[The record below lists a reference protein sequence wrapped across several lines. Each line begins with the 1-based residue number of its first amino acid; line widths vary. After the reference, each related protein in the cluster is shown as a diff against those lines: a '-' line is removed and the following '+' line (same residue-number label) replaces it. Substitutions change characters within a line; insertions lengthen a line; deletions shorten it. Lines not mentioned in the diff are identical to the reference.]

1 MKKKKNFKL
10 RTPLSIKGGIRAQT
24 DHAGP
29 FRVWWSR
36 RWTDV
41 LEGFR
46 MGPRLGRGRHYAISG
61 QVSELGVTPGCVT
74 AEVQGAL
81 AEPYRCA
88 IRFTS
93 LDGAQKEKVLAV
105 LKARPMLIA
114 RLIAGELPHEV
125 ETAFEQVKAPLFPR
139 RSNDIQSTCS
149 CPDWANPCK
158 HLAAVY
164 CLLGEAISKTPLLL
178 LALRGLA
185 REDLIDAK
193 ERMNPVE
200 ALAPVALA
208 KRAKKAAQKKED
220 VAKPLTAEVFY
231 GAPRPPIA
239 DFGAMPSSVI
249 AAPFIQRLGPLP
261 FWRGQERF
269 SDTLEHLYA
278 RAASRGMTVW
288 SGDPLDL
295 RRPEEKIIIKGASL
309 HLKQYLRI
317 ERG

>member
-1 MKKKKNFKL
+1 MKKKKSYKL
-10 RTPLSIKGGIRAQT
+10 RAPLAIKGGIRAQT
-24 DHAGP
+24 PHAGP

-61 QVSELGVTPGCVT
+61 QVSELTMALGCVS
-74 AEVQGAL
+74 AEVQGAN
-81 AEPYRCA
+81 AAPYRCS
-88 IRFTS
+88 IRFAS
-93 LDGAQKEKVLAV
+93 LEPSQKEEVIAG

-125 ETAFEQVKAPLFPR
+125 EMFFEQVQAPLFPR
-139 RSNDIQSTCS
+139 RSGDIQSACS

-164 CLLGEAISKTPLLL
+164 CLLGETISRNPLLL
-178 LALRGLA
+178 LTLRGISRA
-185 REDLIDAK
+185 DLIDTPTCK
-193 ERMNPVE
+193 EGTDRKVAPPIRE
-200 ALAPVALA
+200 AGRRLPPD
-208 KRAKKAAQKKED
+208 KCE
-220 VAKPLTAEVFY
+220 PLTSESFY
-231 GAPRPPIA
+231 GTPQPPIT
-239 DFGAMPSSVI
+239 DFGASPSLDI
-249 AAPFIQRLGPLP
+249 YAPLVQRLGPLP

-295 RRPEEKIIIKGASL
+295 RRPEEKVIIKGASL
-309 HLKQYLRI
+309 HLKQHLRI
-317 ERG
+317 ERA